1 MQDFDYTS
9 WADATKEIPKERI
22 GDALNAVVARKKAI
36 DMEPELFA
44 QRNQAATIYH
54 NSLGNPDGA
63 NEWVDPIAD
72 FAAYPAGYEVTH
84 KKKNWVNVSQDI
96 ACGEP
101 GVDPS
106 WQEVSQEEVTED
118 E

>member
-1 MQDFDYTS
+1 MSDFDYTS
-9 WADATKEIPKERI
+9 WADSTKRIPKERI

-44 QRNQAATIYH
+44 QRNEAATIYH
-54 NSLGNPDGA
+54 AAQDYPDGA
-63 NEWVDPIAD
+63 PAWVKPIAD

-96 ACGEP
+96 ASGEP

-106 WQEVSQEEVTED
+106 WQEVSQEEVTDNE
-118 E
+118 

>member
-1 MQDFDYTS
+1 MSDFDYDS
-9 WADATKEIPKERI
+9 WADATKRIPKERI

-44 QRNQAATIYH
+44 QRNEAATIYH
-54 NSLGNPDGA
+54 DAQGHSDGTSA
-63 NEWVDPIAD
+63 WVEPIAD
-72 FAAYPAGYEVTH
+72 FAAYPTGYEVTH
-84 KKKNWVNVSQDI
+84 KKKTWVNVSQDI
-96 ACGEP
+96 ASGEP

-106 WQEVSQEEVTED
+106 WQEVSQEEVTES